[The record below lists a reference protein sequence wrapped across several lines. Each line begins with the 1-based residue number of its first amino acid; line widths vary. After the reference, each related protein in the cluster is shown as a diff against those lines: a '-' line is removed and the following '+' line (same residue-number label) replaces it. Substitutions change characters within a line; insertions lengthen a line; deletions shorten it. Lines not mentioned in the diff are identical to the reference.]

1 MEPKQNKK
9 EAEIPVETSTG
20 PESNMKEQQD
30 NKNKSETPA
39 EASTKPDSN
48 KKGAETP
55 AEASTR
61 SESSRKNTPQSLKSK
76 TRIAKWKQ
84 GKKNKHV
91 FKGNKE
97 STNNEGD
104 VKKLKSREETEKNI
118 INEECKDES
127 SQPQK
132 DQEKITQLE
141 KHKQNQRNKRRRGG
155 SDSSLKNQNNK
166 EKHDGM
172 EKSHHDEKN
181 KEKLGGLI
189 FMCNAK
195 TKPDCFRY
203 RVMGVPPSKKD
214 VVMDVKPGLALFL
227 YDFDLKL
234 LYGIY
239 KASSNGGMKLEPRAF
254 GGAFPVQVRFSC
266 SGFLL
271 L

>member
-1 MEPKQNKK
+1 MKPEQNKK
-9 EAEIPVETSTG
+9 EAEIPVGASTE

-30 NKNKSETPA
+30 NRNKSETPA

-55 AEASTR
+55 AKASTR
-61 SESSRKNTPQSLKSK
+61 SESSRKNTPKSLKSK
-76 TRIAKWKQ
+76 TKIAKKWTQ

-97 STNNEGD
+97 STNNEED
-104 VKKLKSREETEKNI
+104 VKKLNFRKEIKKNI
-118 INEECKDES
+118 INEECKDEGG
-127 SQPQK
+127 QPQK
-132 DQEKITQLE
+132 DQEKIIQLE
-141 KHKQNQRNKRRRGG
+141 KHKQKQRNKRRHGG

-172 EKSHHDEKN
+172 EKSHNDEKN
-181 KEKLGGLI
+181 NEKLGGLI

-203 RVMGVPPSKKD
+203 RVMGIPTSKKD
-214 VVMDVKPGLALFL
+214 LVMDVKPGLTLFL

-266 SGFLL
+266 CS
-271 L
+271 

>member
-1 MEPKQNKK
+1 
-9 EAEIPVETSTG
+9 
-20 PESNMKEQQD
+20 
-30 NKNKSETPA
+30 
-39 EASTKPDSN
+39 
-48 KKGAETP
+48 
-55 AEASTR
+55 
-61 SESSRKNTPQSLKSK
+61 
-76 TRIAKWKQ
+76 
-84 GKKNKHV
+84 
-91 FKGNKE
+91 
-97 STNNEGD
+97 
-104 VKKLKSREETEKNI
+104 VKKLKSREGTEKNI
-118 INEECKDES
+118 IYEECKDES
-127 SQPQK
+127 GQPQK

-227 YDFDLKL
+227 YDSDLKL

-239 KASSNGGMKLEPRAF
+239 KASSNGGMKLEPRAL
-254 GGAFPVQVRFSC
+254 GGAFPVQVKFS
-266 SGFLL
+266 SVETGSYETA
-271 L
+271 